1 MDNETSTSSLHS
13 AMVTFP
19 KPMVHRDC
27 HIANGIP
34 ASRVLDLDNQSRF
47 GVTSAFLRANSPAG
61 GLHPSSAAQK
71 ESRNTGHTAQKRR
84 RSLHQTNTH
93 ACQSPRL
100 YLVMPAYTKSRFAFA
115 KALVPQHVQF
125 TVCIGCR
132 QRPNYCAVLTL
143 EIILRIFPPFAC
155 A

>member
-1 MDNETSTSSLHS
+1 
-13 AMVTFP
+13 MVTFP

-84 RSLHQTNTH
+84 RSLHQTNLH
-93 ACQSPRL
+93 AAKPSL
-100 YLVMPAYTKSRFAFA
+100 YLVTLAYTKSRLSRQ
-115 KALVPQHVQF
+115 ALVPYVSDVASVKLLRGLDSSNHPAHVPPVRLLDQF
-125 TVCIGCR
+125 YFCADACIPGHSG
-132 QRPNYCAVLTL
+132 
-143 EIILRIFPPFAC
+143 
-155 A
+155 

>member
-1 MDNETSTSSLHS
+1 
-13 AMVTFP
+13 
-19 KPMVHRDC
+19 MVHRDW

-34 ASRVLDLDNQSRF
+34 ASRVLDKVNPPNQSRF
-47 GVTSAFLRANSPAG
+47 GVTSAFLRADSPAL

-71 ESRNTGHTAQKRR
+71 ESRTQATDHWAQKRR